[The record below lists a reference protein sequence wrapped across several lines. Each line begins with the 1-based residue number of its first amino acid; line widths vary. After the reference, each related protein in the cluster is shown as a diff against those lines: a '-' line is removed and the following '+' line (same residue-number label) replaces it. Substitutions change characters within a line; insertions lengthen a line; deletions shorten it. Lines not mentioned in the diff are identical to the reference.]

1 MNRPEFIARH
11 MLQCHRE
18 IYSRFWAWSDNAVN
32 HAILCGRQWTS
43 FGWTL
48 RVPIEPNPRSLR
60 NFHMQ
65 SAGAEMLR
73 IACCLGTEAGI
84 EVCAPVHDAV
94 LICSPLERLEKDVEE
109 MRRHMAEASRIIL
122 CGFELRTE
130 ARLVRYPDHYSD
142 KRGERMWREVMAL
155 L

>member
-1 MNRPEFIARH
+1 
-11 MLQCHRE
+11 
-18 IYSRFWAWSDNAVN
+18 
-32 HAILCGRQWTS
+32 
-43 FGWTL
+43 
-48 RVPIEPNPRSLR
+48 
-60 NFHMQ
+60 MQ

-122 CGFELRTE
+122 SGFELRTE